1 MAIFRWALT
10 RALSDPQS
18 WPFYAI
24 VPANLYQN
32 QFICDNR
39 ETNKQTGLKDKG
51 KCVTNSALQSRKW
64 QLIGMSQWCRSA
76 LCGHPLPALM
86 DNWTHSAASRHTI
99 APTSHTWPSPR
110 SRSYYS
116 FPVPLRVEGWVGL
129 STQWVSNLLKVACS
143 GPGVSRTRN
152 LSVTS
157 PILYHYITAPTVAVA
172 RNLITNSWSPLATRM
187 WKTPAHIAQLCRH
200 CRAVPKIADFTHL
213 TPSRGDHWQFMR
225 DLYITEIQRRGAFLL
240 LTVRVYLYL
249 LLHTEFQK
257 AISSSSTRT

>member
-18 WPFYAI
+18 WPFYAL

-32 QFICDNR
+32 QFICHNR

-157 PILYHYITAPTVAVA
+157 QILYHYTTAPTL
-172 RNLITNSWSPLATRM
+172 N
-187 WKTPAHIAQLCRH
+187 H
-200 CRAVPKIADFTHL
+200 CTH
-213 TPSRGDHWQFMR
+213 
-225 DLYITEIQRRGAFLL
+225 
-240 LTVRVYLYL
+240 
-249 LLHTEFQK
+249 K
-257 AISSSSTRT
+257 TRTWCFRLPLWHGGGIKNREHTYTQSYSDWLQSFSSVYKG